1 MTARLESFCILVA
14 LIRYDFFMSQQTPFS
29 RLRELDIRDAWN
41 LEAFEFTP
49 WLANN
54 LDYLSEALNIPLELV
69 QREASVG
76 PYSADLLLKNLRDD
90 TPVLVENQLEVSDHT
105 HLGQIL
111 TYLQGLQ
118 ARTVVWVAPRFKDEH
133 LSAIRWLNVNTKQE
147 YSFFAIRIKAVRIDE
162 SPIAPVFEVLERPN
176 DWERSIQHVAQA
188 EMTEQGLL
196 RQEFWQHYLN
206 MYLDEAIHGA
216 ANAANSR
223 WHTLED
229 CGLII
234 GHFLTP
240 SRMGIY
246 VRGLRNADEEEVYNR
261 LLPHR
266 ETLENCTG
274 ARLLPRRG
282 GRYLLTVRDE
292 EIGNRSK
299 WNELAQWLH
308 QLDGCYVQAL
318 RGLFGSN

>member
-1 MTARLESFCILVA
+1 
-14 LIRYDFFMSQQTPFS
+14 MSQQTPFS

-41 LEAFEFTP
+41 LEAHEFTP
-49 WLANN
+49 WLADN

-118 ARTVVWVAPRFKDEH
+118 ARTVVWVAPR
-133 LSAIRWLNVNTKQE
+133 
-147 YSFFAIRIKAVRIDE
+147 IKAVRIDE

-196 RQEFWQHYLN
+196 RQDFWQHYLN
-206 MYLDEAIHGA
+206 MYPSEAIHGA

-266 ETLENCTG
+266 DILEECTG
-274 ARLLPRRG
+274 AKLLPHRG

-292 EIGNRSK
+292 DIGNRSK

-308 QLDGCYVQAL
+308 QLDGCYEQVL
-318 RGLFGSN
+318 RGLFGSNQFHRSSIG